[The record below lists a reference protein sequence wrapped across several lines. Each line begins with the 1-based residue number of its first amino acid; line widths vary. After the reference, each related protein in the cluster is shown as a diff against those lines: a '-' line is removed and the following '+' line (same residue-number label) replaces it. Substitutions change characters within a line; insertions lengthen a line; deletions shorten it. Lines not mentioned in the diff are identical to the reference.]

1 MGWVAVS
8 LQLCGIWSWPAP
20 TSADGRGKAGVG
32 FQPAAGFWRRRMSAQ
47 PSAPGSRVRHAEKR
61 CWLGSSACFSGHP
74 GLWDVLPGRGAAAGE
89 EAHRHRWDCLLWL
102 PQGERHLPLP
112 GREWDLSCERW
123 RPPWI
128 HREFAHLLSLC
139 WTLLWQGLPLAWSE
153 SKEQIISSYCTG
165 TGSDLDNPGNRIIHR
180 GVFPW
185 LYKLRCRARRSGKIV
200 AARQDTRFVWFFIT
214 NSVHKKQQKALC
226 FSMESDITSE
236 TTFVPR
242 LQFPGHCSVVSAG
255 CVTSIFT
262 PFDCTT
268 CRTSSLHSAGAA
280 AGLQSWN
287 NLLL

>member
-128 HREFAHLLSLC
+128 HRELIIFCLSAGLCSGKDLLWLGVRAKSRSSAVIALAQEVTLITLETGLSTGVCFHDCRNSDAGLEEVVKLWQQGRTPDLFDFSWLTVSIKSNKRLCAFPWSQTSHQRQLLSPGC
-139 WTLLWQGLPLAWSE
+139 SFQVTVLWSV
-153 SKEQIISSYCTG
+153 
-165 TGSDLDNPGNRIIHR
+165 LD
-180 GVFPW
+180 V
-185 LYKLRCRARRSGKIV
+185 
-200 AARQDTRFVWFFIT
+200 
-214 NSVHKKQQKALC
+214 
-226 FSMESDITSE
+226 
-236 TTFVPR
+236 
-242 LQFPGHCSVVSAG
+242 
-255 CVTSIFT
+255 
-262 PFDCTT
+262 
-268 CRTSSLHSAGAA
+268 
-280 AGLQSWN
+280 
-287 NLLL
+287 